1 MPKRPGRAPKDPRD
15 LDVKLR
21 FDTVEQGLEVRRRG
35 GGTYVK
41 RLLMEALGLRPAV
54 TAELAANEDALEVR
68 VSIPREHLRD

>member
-54 TAELAANEDALEVR
+54 TAELAASEDALEVR
-68 VSIPREHLRD
+68 VSIPREHLD